1 MAEVDEFST
10 AAFISSRR
18 VRFIYTYAYYLHCVE
33 MNNFL
38 TNYYFTF
45 GTSVF
50 RTYASIAERI
60 NRIQAYIMYVQWGAR
75 SHKHNFSEL
84 FVYFSFFQNNSYS
97 TPEAQVPT
105 KDGTGECEHSPLR

>member
-18 VRFIYTYAYYLHCVE
+18 VRFIYTYAYYLHRVE

-50 RTYASIAERI
+50 RTYATIAERI
-60 NRIQAYIMYVQWGAR
+60 NRIQAYINIPSWLILSKPLVQSRNTAKTLEPR
-75 SHKHNFSEL
+75 LLK
-84 FVYFSFFQNNSYS
+84 
-97 TPEAQVPT
+97 
-105 KDGTGECEHSPLR
+105 